1 MGGFSKFGE
10 RVVAMTERI
19 YTAKDVL
26 IIKNSFTYLVAYLI
40 VAVIAEIF
48 QIVANV
54 EWSEVLPPL
63 IVNITCLVIAYT
75 IYSRKKHHKTANLLI
90 WILGFLTV
98 AMPMIAKFKYGFD
111 VGWTFALQSYNTSIL
126 MIVLVIMLQLQHN
139 RRAFIFYSVF
149 ALVVWSFFVV
159 FAISRGGEVSLF
171 AMENG
176 APVTDKIVLLRE
188 IFFILM
194 FGLLCWLSY
203 RTIPVIDK
211 YDEQTTAQ
219 RDKIQ
224 EQARA
229 QHEMTRQIKE
239 KMDGLAEQVNR
250 QDSLTGSFN
259 DKMQT
264 QASTFE
270 EISASLEELLGSAE
284 NISTISGEQVSGN
297 EIMEEIINEFRNIK
311 SETRENLEAAINDV
325 DSVVADTSTANER
338 ISDIQNTIGAIRD
351 QSTRIAETISMI
363 VDIADQINLLSL
375 NASIEAARAGDYGR
389 GFAVVADEIGKLATQ
404 TTDSV
409 KEIESVL
416 SKSTHTTEE
425 GVGVIRTTAD
435 MLKGLIDRMGQSSEK
450 IKLLQDSIML
460 EEKYIKTIIDQMM
473 NNVEM
478 ARNIGTGTEE
488 QKEAIEASTK
498 AIEEM
503 NSVVSKMVD
512 EIQDLTNTSRSIA
525 EGAEELLERAKHAIE
540 EA

>member
-1 MGGFSKFGE
+1 MVK
-10 RVVAMTERI
+10 RT
-19 YTAKDVL
+19 YTAKEQLV
-26 IIKNSFTYLVAYLI
+26 IRNSFTYLIAYLI
-40 VAVIAEIF
+40 VAIIAETF
-48 QIVANV
+48 QIIANV

-63 IVNITCLVIAYT
+63 VVNITCAAIAYT
-75 IYSRKKHHKTANLLI
+75 IYSRKKHHKPANFLI

-98 AMPMIAKFKYGFD
+98 AMPMVAKFKYGVD
-111 VGWTFALQSYNTSIL
+111 VSWTFALQSYNTSIL

-139 RRAFIFYSVF
+139 KRAFIFYSVF
-149 ALVVWSFFVV
+149 ALLVWSFFVV
-159 FAISRGGEVSLF
+159 FAISKGGAVSLY

-203 RTIPVIDK
+203 RSIPLIDK
-211 YDEQTTAQ
+211 YDEQTTTQ
-219 RDKIQ
+219 RELIE

-229 QHEMTRQIKE
+229 QHEMTRQIKQ
-239 KMDGLAEQVNR
+239 KMDGLAEQVKE
-250 QDSLTGSFN
+250 QDRLTGSFN

-284 NISTISGEQVSGN
+284 NISSISAEQVSGN
-297 EIMEEIINEFRNIK
+297 ETMEEIIEEFRNIK
-311 SETRENLEAAINDV
+311 SETRENLEAAIDDV

-338 ISDIQNTIGAIRD
+338 ISDIQNTIGDIRD

-404 TTDSV
+404 TTESV
-409 KEIESVL
+409 KEIENVL
-416 SKSTHTTEE
+416 SRSTHTTEE
-425 GVGVIRTTAD
+425 GVSVIRSTAE

-450 IKLLQDSIML
+450 IRLLQDSILL
-460 EEKYIKTIIDQMM
+460 EEKYIKSIIDQMM
-473 NNVEM
+473 NNVDM

-503 NSVVSKMVD
+503 NSVVSQMVD
-512 EIQDLTNTSRSIA
+512 EIQDLSSTSRTIA
-525 EGAEELLERAKHAIE
+525 ESAEELLERAKHAIDE
-540 EA
+540 E